1 MTAENGQS
9 DAEWVSLKE
18 AAELTGKTVKTMRR
32 WAAAGRVL
40 TQKDHR
46 GRWFLRRQDL
56 EKIEPVAEARGELV
70 ALTEALEGMQATFH
84 ALAEDLAAATERAGR
99 AEAETE
105 AAKVERDRFAY
116 EVEELRVTLKAEE
129 DRRWWQRR
137 RSPSETVSHV
147 PPHLLEPRPLDPD
160 QLEVR
165 KAKLE
170 SLRDGPQELSDS
182 NNDPAITED
191 RPEEAR

>member
-99 AEAETE
+99 AEAQLET
-105 AAKVERDRFAY
+105 AKDDRALMAS
-116 EVEELRVTLKAEE
+116 EVTRLRGRHQSEMS
-129 DRRWWQRR
+129 RRWWRR
-137 RSPSETVSHV
+137 R
-147 PPHLLEPRPLDPD
+147 
-160 QLEVR
+160 
-165 KAKLE
+165 
-170 SLRDGPQELSDS
+170 
-182 NNDPAITED
+182 D
-191 RPEEAR
+191 RG

>member
-1 MTAENGQS
+1 MTAENGHS
-9 DAEWVSLKE
+9 DTEWVSLKE

-70 ALTEALEGMQATFH
+70 VLTETMEKIQATFH
-84 ALAEDLAAATERAGR
+84 ALAEDLAAASERAGR

-105 AAKVERDRFAY
+105 TAESERDRLAF
-116 EVEELRVTLKAEE
+116 EVTGLRTRLESELSRH
-129 DRRWWQRR
+129 WWQRR
-137 RSPSETVSHV
+137 SRSETVLSHV
-147 PPHLLEPRPLDPD
+147 PPHLQAEPPPLNPD

-165 KAKLE
+165 KSKLE
-170 SLRDGPQELSDS
+170 SLRDGIQEPNDE
-182 NNDPAITED
+182 NNE
-191 RPEEAR
+191 PENT

>member
-1 MTAENGQS
+1 MGTEMTREGA
-9 DAEWVSLKE
+9 DWVSLKE

-46 GRWFLRRQDL
+46 GRWFIRRQDL

-70 ALTEALEGMQATFH
+70 VLTETMEKMQATFH

-99 AEAETE
+99 AEAQIETAE
-105 AAKVERDRFAY
+105 SERDRLAF
-116 EVEELRVTLKAEE
+116 EVTGLRTRLESELSRH
-129 DRRWWQRR
+129 WWQRR
-137 RSPSETVSHV
+137 SRSETVLSHV
-147 PPHLLEPRPLDPD
+147 PPHLQAEPPPLDPD

-165 KAKLE
+165 KRKLE
-170 SLRDGPQELSDS
+170 GLRDRTQTLSDR
-182 NNDPAITED
+182 NNE
-191 RPEEAR
+191 PENT